1 MVERHPQG
9 CSDAGTRT
17 FASGRPLDVDVPVPA
32 SGDFEKSTAD
42 GGFTTADGGFTSA
55 DGSRGFRT
63 ADGAIGRLDRSDGGL
78 G

>member
-1 MVERHPQG
+1 MAQG

-32 SGDFEKSTAD
+32 SGDFEKSK
-42 GGFTTADGGFTSA
+42 ADGGFTSA
-55 DGSRGFRT
+55 DGNRRFRT
-63 ADGAIGRLDRSDGGL
+63 ADGAIGRLDRSDGAL